1 MATITPPQQGNV
13 AICDSTNTY
22 TLKINSDGSL
32 NVQPAGGLKATYA
45 ATSLALASAAS
56 CTDLWTLTG
65 SASKTVKITRVEI
78 SGEAT
83 TAAPAQIVLL
93 KRSAANLTGTS
104 TAPTIVPYDSADAAA
119 SATPLAYTANPGTLG
134 TSLGNLRTGYVFLS
148 APATATVGPEKFIV
162 DFGNRQGQEVVL
174 RGVAEVFSVNLN
186 AVTIT
191 GGAFD
196 ITVEWTEE

>member
-1 MATITPPQQGNV
+1 MSIPTPPQQGNV
-13 AICDSTNTY
+13 AVCDSTNTF
-22 TLKINSDGSL
+22 TLKVNSDGSI
-32 NVQPAGGLKATYA
+32 NVQTAGSLKATYS

-65 SASKTVKITRVEI
+65 SATKTVKVTRVEI

-83 TAAPAQIVLL
+83 TAVPAQIVLL
-93 KRSAANLTGTS
+93 KRSVANLTGTS
-104 TAPTIVPYDSADAAA
+104 SAPTIVPYDSADGVA

-134 TSLGNLRTGYVFLS
+134 TAVGDIRIGYVFLS

-162 DFGNRQGQEVVL
+162 DFGSRQGQEVVL
-174 RGVAEVFSVNLN
+174 RGIAEVFAINLN
-186 AVTIT
+186 AATVT

>member
-1 MATITPPQQGNV
+1 MAAIVPPQQGNV
-13 AICDSTNTY
+13 AICDTTNTY

-32 NVQPAGGLKATYA
+32 NVQPAGGLKTTYA

-65 SASKTVKITRVEI
+65 SATKTVKISRVEI
-78 SGEAT
+78 GGEAT
-83 TAAPAQIVLL
+83 TAASAQIVLL
-93 KRSAANLTGTS
+93 KRSVANLTGTS
-104 TAPTIVPYDSADAAA
+104 SAPTIVPYDSADAAA
-119 SATPLAYTANPGTLG
+119 TATPLAYTANPGTLG
-134 TSLGNLRTGYVFLS
+134 TLVGNIRTGYVFLA

-162 DFGNRQGQEVVL
+162 DFGSRQGQEIVL
-174 RGVAEVFSVNLN
+174 RGIAEVFAINLN